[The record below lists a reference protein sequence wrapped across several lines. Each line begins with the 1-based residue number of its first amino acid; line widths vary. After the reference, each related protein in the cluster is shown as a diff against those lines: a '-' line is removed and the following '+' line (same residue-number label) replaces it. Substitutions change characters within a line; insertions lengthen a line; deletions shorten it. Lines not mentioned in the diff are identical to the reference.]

1 MGLIQRNKSVG
12 EWPRIVPV
20 GDQAVSIEFGDQ
32 IDITVNRCVY
42 TCAELLETAEIGGVL
57 ELIPSYRSLLVQY
70 DSSVVSYS
78 DLLESLK
85 ALLREDGDSAQDQ
98 EPSNVRLLTIPV
110 LYGGDDAMDLD
121 HVAERVGMTAN
132 EVIEIHSAGTYIV
145 YMLGFAPG
153 FPYLGGMDPRIAC
166 PRLPT
171 PRVRIPAGSV
181 GIAES
186 QTGVYPLAGPAGWRI
201 IGRTPARLFE
211 PAANPPVAIMPGS
224 FVRFKPIDTAEALR
238 IESQAANGM
247 YRLPESIYEP

>member
-1 MGLIQRNKSVG
+1 MGLIERNRNVG
-12 EWPRIVPV
+12 KWPRIVPV
-20 GDQAVSIEFGDQ
+20 GDQAVAIEFGDQ
-32 IDITVNRCVY
+32 IEITVNRCVY

-70 DSSVVSYS
+70 DSSVVSYA
-78 DLLESLK
+78 DLLKTLK
-85 ALLREDGDSAQDQ
+85 TLLPEDGNSARDQD
-98 EPSNVRLLTIPV
+98 PSKARLLTIPV

-121 HVAERVGMTAN
+121 HVAERVGMTTT
-132 EVIEIHSAGTYIV
+132 EVIEIHSAGTYTV

-211 PAANPPVAIMPGS
+211 PSANPPVAIMPGS
-224 FVRFKPIDTAEALR
+224 FVRFKPIDADEAMR
-238 IESQAANGM
+238 IESQAAEGM
-247 YRLPESIYEP
+247 YRLPESVYEP